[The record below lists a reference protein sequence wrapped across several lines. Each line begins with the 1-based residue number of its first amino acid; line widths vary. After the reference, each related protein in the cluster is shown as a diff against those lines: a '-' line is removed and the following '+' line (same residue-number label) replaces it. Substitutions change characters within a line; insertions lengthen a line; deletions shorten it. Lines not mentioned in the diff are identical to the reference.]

1 MSWASRFR
9 CYLSRNCVDHS
20 IDGSNLI
27 PKRHAKQQFRKQIF
41 EAWGHECAYCG
52 VPADTLDHVKP
63 RHKGGA
69 TVASNLVPACKNC
82 NRRKG
87 SEEWQAWFSRQ
98 DSWTA
103 DRTLKIQDWLA
114 D

>member
-1 MSWASRFR
+1 M
-9 CYLSRNCVDHS
+9 DHS

-52 VPADTLDHVKP
+52 APADTLDHVKP

-69 TVASNLVPACKNC
+69 TVACNLVPACRIC
-82 NRRKG
+82 NRKKG
-87 SEEWQAWFSRQ
+87 SEEWREWFSRQ
-98 DSWTA
+98 EYWSEE
-103 DRTLKIQDWLA
+103 RVLKIQDWLA